1 MSALLEVRDLTVSF
15 PASHGGAP
23 VVQGVSLDVGIGETV
38 ALVGE
43 SGSGKT
49 VTALAVMGLLPRPG
63 ALVAPGSSIRVD
75 GAEVAADSR
84 AAMGRLRGRI
94 AGMVF
99 QDTGA
104 ALNPVRR
111 VGSQL
116 REVLRRHRGLT
127 GTQAGRAA
135 EALLGEVGLPDPAG
149 VARSFPHQLSGGMR
163 QRALIALALA
173 GDPRL
178 LLADEPTSALDAPL
192 RLQILDL
199 LRSLTRSRGLGTLLI
214 THDFGVVAHAA
225 DRVVVMYAG
234 EVVETG
240 TVADILARPAHP
252 YTRGLMAALPRGGRP
267 KDPLRA
273 IPGRI
278 PPPGERGPGCLFAPR
293 CVGVAAVCCEPPPAR
308 GVPGRDGWARCWFP
322 REGSP

>member
-1 MSALLEVRDLTVSF
+1 MNPLLDVRALTVVF
-15 PASHGGAP
+15 PGSHGGAP
-23 VVQGVSLDVGIGETV
+23 VVRDLSLEVAAGETV

-49 VTALAVMGLLPRPG
+49 VTALSVMGLLPHSG
-63 ALVAPGSSIRVD
+63 AQVMAGSSIRVD
-75 GAEVAADSR
+75 GVEVVGASPAV
-84 AAMGRLRGRI
+84 MGTIRGRI
-94 AGMVF
+94 AGMIF

-116 REVLRRHRGLT
+116 REVLRRHRALSGVD
-127 GTQAGRAA
+127 AVRASQ
-135 EALLGEVGLPDPAG
+135 ALLGEVGLPDPAG
-149 VARSFPHQLSGGMR
+149 VAGSFPHQLSGGMR

-192 RLQILDL
+192 RLQILEL
-199 LRSLTRSRGLGTLLI
+199 LRSLNRSRGLGTLLI

-240 TVADILARPAHP
+240 TVAEILARP
-252 YTRGLMAALPRGGRP
+252 
-267 KDPLRA
+267 
-273 IPGRI
+273 
-278 PPPGERGPGCLFAPR
+278 
-293 CVGVAAVCCEPPPAR
+293 V
-308 GVPGRDGWARCWFP
+308 
-322 REGSP
+322 